1 MSPGNVTV
9 VTDSAAALPADIAA
23 ANGIA
28 VVPLGLTIGGLAVQE
43 SALDLEE
50 LMARFDEGV
59 KTSGP
64 APGDFAKAIEACQ
77 TGAGVLVVTLAK
89 DLSST
94 YRSAALGAEEAE
106 GPVEIVDSRTAA
118 GAEGLVALAAARA
131 AAGGRTLAEV
141 KARALEVRS
150 RVRLVGALDT
160 LDYVVKGGHIPAA
173 AGWAARRL
181 GVQPVIELGDG
192 KVRPHRPAFSREAS
206 LERLLDYWRRTR
218 EEGADLHLVAMHSLL
233 GTSAAESLLAT
244 VRGEVTPAT
253 SFLSGFGT
261 SLVAH
266 TGPGLVGL
274 AWYWDPPA

>member
-23 ANGIA
+23 AHGIA

-43 SALDLEE
+43 SALGLEE
-50 LMARFDEGV
+50 LLARFDEGV

-77 TGAGVLVVTLAK
+77 NGAGVVLVTLAK

-94 YRSAALGAEEAE
+94 YRSAVLGAGEAE
-106 GPVEIVDSRTAA
+106 GPVEIIDSRTAA
-118 GAEGLVALAAARA
+118 GAEGLVALAAAEAA
-131 AAGGRTLAEV
+131 AAGLPLAEV

-173 AGWAARRL
+173 AGWAAKRL
-181 GVQPVIELGDG
+181 NVQPVIELRDG
-192 KVRPHRPAFSREAS
+192 KVRPHRPSFSREAS
-206 LERLLDYWRRTR
+206 LDRLLGYWRRTKVD
-218 EEGADLHLVAMHSLL
+218 GASLHLVAMHSLL
-233 GTSAAESLLAT
+233 GTSHAESLLAT
-244 VRGEVTPAT
+244 VRDEVSPAT

-274 AWYWDPPA
+274 AWYWDPPT